1 MGVFFPGRYVATLGF
16 LLPFLLPHPAKA
28 DLKICNRTSYVLEA
42 ATQVIVKNTE
52 SLTQGWMHI
61 VPGDCAIAVK
71 GPLNAASYLVYAR
84 SSLAHA
90 GPPRAW
96 GGASPVCVKD
106 ADFSLHQTVTQPYCT
121 APDTFA
127 LPFAP
132 VNIKNRQDWTMALD
146 DSPALPS
153 LMAAQLAGVKR
164 LLNDNGY
171 KVGVI
176 DGRPS
181 KQTGAAL
188 TAFRK
193 AMNFKPTDGNDVLF
207 ASLEKQAM
215 TKAAPQ
221 GYAVCNDT
229 AEPLMAAVA
238 ETGAKPVSRG
248 WWRISPKSCA
258 QAMTTPL
265 GGNPI
270 YLLAQ
275 KLSGAVVVGGA
286 EKFCTAAV
294 AFEAQGRADCAGRG
308 MSEAGFVSTAGNG
321 ALGFVA
327 HIGNNGLIP

>member
-1 MGVFFPGRYVATLGF
+1 MRGAILILF
-16 LLPFLLPHPAKA
+16 LLLLVPHPAKA

-96 GGASPVCVKD
+96 GGAFPVCVKD

-171 KVGVI
+171 KAGVI

-181 KQTGAAL
+181 KQTGTAL
-188 TAFRK
+188 TAFRT
-193 AMNFKPTDGNDVLF
+193 AMKFKPTDGNDVLF

-275 KLSGAVVVGGA
+275 KLNGTVMVGGA

-308 MSEAGFVSTAGNG
+308 MSEAGFVSTAGHG
-321 ALGFVA
+321 APGFVA
-327 HIGNNGLIP
+327 HIGNSGLVP